1 MAVSAKS
8 IVVQAVRLR
17 LNCVTVSESVTYVLV
32 RLSAVASWCLLEC
45 KVCAISPLSGLV
57 SVNSVTVSESVKY
70 VLIRPFAVASWSW
83 LECKVC
89 IIQAVRLRLNGVR
102 V

>member
-1 MAVSAKS
+1 MLS
-8 IVVQAVRLR
+8 VR
-17 LNCVTVSESVTYVLV
+17 
-32 RLSAVASWCLLEC
+32 
-45 KVCAISPLSGLV
+45 LSGLV
-57 SVNSVTVSESVKY
+57 SVNSVTVSESEKY